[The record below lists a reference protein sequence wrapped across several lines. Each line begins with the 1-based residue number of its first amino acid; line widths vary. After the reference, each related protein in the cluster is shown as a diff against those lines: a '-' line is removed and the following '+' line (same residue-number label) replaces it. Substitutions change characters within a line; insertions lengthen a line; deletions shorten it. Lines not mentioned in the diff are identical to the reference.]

1 MSRSD
6 DGGSKRMD
14 SKRILEKVKKDQG
27 VLSRVASIFP
37 GYRGY
42 KKKEQLRGT
51 DDIIRRGTFRVL
63 QEASSNLRESY
74 RRAVR
79 YSLMD
84 EAREIE
90 SLYLLCDSLAQSI
103 LHALRGYK
111 PIEGTTN
118 IKEDDLKKLL
128 EFDASLADVVEIIKE
143 KTNEVSMTILQKDIN
158 GLSSAISTLRVK
170 LDELET
176 LMRKRE
182 DLLDG
187 IIR

>member
-1 MSRSD
+1 MSND
-6 DGGSKRMD
+6 DGVPKD
-14 SKRILEKVKKDQG
+14 LLERVKKDQG
-27 VLSRVASIFP
+27 VLSRIASIFP

-79 YSLMD
+79 YSLMG

-103 LHALRGYK
+103 LHAPRGYK
-111 PIEGTTN
+111 PIAGTTSV
-118 IKEDDLKKLL
+118 KEDDLNKLL
-128 EFDASLADVVEIIKE
+128 EFDASLADIVETIKE
-143 KTNEVSMTILQKDIN
+143 KTGEVHTAILQKDID
-158 GLSSAISTLRVK
+158 GLSSAISTLRMK

-176 LMRKRE
+176 LMRRR
-182 DLLDG
+182 DALLDG
-187 IIR
+187 IM